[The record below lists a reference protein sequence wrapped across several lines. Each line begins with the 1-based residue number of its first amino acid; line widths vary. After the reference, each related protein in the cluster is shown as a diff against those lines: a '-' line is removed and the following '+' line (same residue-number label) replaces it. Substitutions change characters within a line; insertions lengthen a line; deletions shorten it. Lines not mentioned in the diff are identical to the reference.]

1 MLQTQLLDHPEGID
15 VGGDIR
21 AHAGQDQAR
30 AAATKSAPG
39 QGMADRVTR
48 DGACGPALPFT
59 AGKPACAPMAPLGY
73 STNLHAAETLA
84 ELHARVVPFATAA
97 RQTLDWARLGLDL
110 RLGDAALADLAAP
123 GALADLR
130 ATFDDH
136 GLSAHTLNGFPLRAF
151 QAPRVK
157 EQAYLPDWTD
167 PERLASSLRLLDV
180 ALALSADPVVTI
192 STVPGSY
199 RPFGA
204 QRNDAAVIA
213 GNLGRWAAAAH
224 RAREATGRTAILCL
238 EPEPWCLLE
247 TSHDVAWFW
256 RGPLATYGLAAAQA
270 EIGAAGAE
278 ALARHLGVCVDTCHL
293 SLAFEDQ
300 ATAVTRMAAAG
311 AVIGKCQF
319 SAAPEVRSPATDPAG
334 VAALRALTEPRFMHQ
349 TAATSA
355 AGSVVRSEDLPGLDQ
370 LLARLPH
377 ATAVRSHFHIP
388 VFREPTASG
397 LSSTVH
403 DSLAGLQACLAHGCP
418 HIAVE
423 TYTWSI
429 LAAAEQDALAGT
441 IRELAFLAQQ
451 VPPS

>member
-1 MLQTQLLDHPEGID
+1 
-15 VGGDIR
+15 
-21 AHAGQDQAR
+21 
-30 AAATKSAPG
+30 
-39 QGMADRVTR
+39 
-48 DGACGPALPFT
+48 
-59 AGKPACAPMAPLGY
+59 MAPLGY